1 MAKADL
7 ERARE
12 LYPSCGMGM
21 DEWMGF
27 FGTAPGLRA
36 MGRIIYDV
44 YDEVIS
50 REERENGK
58 RRIGRRPARE
68 ATSLAKVMD
77 IVKPEE
83 FTNDPLPVALRK
95 LLRGRSQ
102 RQFARKVP
110 ISQAHLNRLL
120 AGNFVTVDLSLLEN
134 LADAAEVPPWH
145 FGEWRALYI
154 GGLVTEVLAT
164 QPHLSVTALRGLRNT
179 RRAGDDNKP
188 IRTPVSA
195 RRP

>member
-12 LYPSCGMGM
+12 LYPSCAMGM
-21 DEWMGF
+21 DEWMAF
-27 FGTAPGLRA
+27 FGSAAGLRA

-44 YDEVIS
+44 YDEVVS

-68 ATSLAKVMD
+68 ATSLAKVMA
-77 IVKPEE
+77 VVRPEE

-102 RQFARKVP
+102 RQFARRVP
-110 ISQAHLNRLL
+110 ISQPYLNRLL
-120 AGNFVTVDLSLLEN
+120 SGAHTNYDLDLLES

-145 FGEWRALYI
+145 FAEWRARYI
-154 GGLVTEVLAT
+154 GQLIAETLASN
-164 QPHLSVTALRGLRNT
+164 PHMGITALRALRNV
-179 RRAGDDNKP
+179 RRSYETGEPATTKP
-188 IRTPVSA
+188 A
-195 RRP
+195 RR